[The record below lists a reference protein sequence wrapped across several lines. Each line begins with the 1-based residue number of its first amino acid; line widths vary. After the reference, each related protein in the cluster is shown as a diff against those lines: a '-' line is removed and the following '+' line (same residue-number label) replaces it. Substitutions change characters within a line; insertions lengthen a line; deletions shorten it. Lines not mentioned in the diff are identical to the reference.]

1 MYIPLTGLL
10 TVGLIV
16 GCVIYKFW
24 HEAREMRIADNER
37 KYQEWRLKNG

>member
-10 TVGLIV
+10 AVGVVVGGLI
-16 GCVIYKFW
+16 YTFW
-24 HEAREMRIADNER
+24 HEARELRIAENER

>member
-1 MYIPLTGLL
+1 MMPLTDLL
-10 TVGLIV
+10 VVGLIA

-24 HEAREMRIADNER
+24 NEARELRIAENER